1 MKFDDEDQYIIQA
14 LTAHLQE
21 KYDGA
26 YVVAATR
33 EQTMLVN
40 NSFLNDAVVD
50 NLLGV
55 IEKLQGNDE
64 KENEQL
70 ELSESSQK
78 NLLNSVE
85 AFLEDAFDDLKHLRI
100 DNLKDHLEILKS
112 VVEDT
117 KKKVNKDY
125 LVVKG

>member
-1 MKFDDEDQYIIQA
+1 M
-14 LTAHLQE
+14 
-21 KYDGA
+21 
-26 YVVAATR
+26 AATR

-100 DNLKDHLEILKS
+100 DNLKDHLEILKT

-117 KKKVNKDY
+117 KKESK
-125 LVVKG
+125 

>member
-40 NSFLNDAVVD
+40 NSFLNDNVVD

-64 KENEQL
+64 KGSEQL
-70 ELSESSQK
+70 DLSESSQK
-78 NLLNSVE
+78 DLLNSVE
-85 AFLEDAFDDLKHLRI
+85 EFLEDAFDDLKHLRI

-112 VVEDT
+112 IVEDT
-117 KKKVNKDY
+117 KTESK
-125 LVVKG
+125 